1 MKEKQPIDA
10 EHKRKGLRKE
20 IWRAVLDR
28 GLVPPGSQKTGPSV
42 IEVACTAQ
50 PCPGLQHFSYI
61 IRNTLCPKKSIEFF
75 IFNKAKSFFVLFQ
88 PLECSFNPRVG
99 TNGQVLGGAHQ
110 WFVRGRNGA
119 GHHGRPPKRR
129 IPS

>member
-42 IEVACTAQ
+42 NEVACTAQ
-50 PCPGLQHFSYI
+50 PCPGLQHFS
-61 IRNTLCPKKSIEFF
+61 
-75 IFNKAKSFFVLFQ
+75 
-88 PLECSFNPRVG
+88 
-99 TNGQVLGGAHQ
+99 
-110 WFVRGRNGA
+110 
-119 GHHGRPPKRR
+119 
-129 IPS
+129 

>member
-42 IEVACTAQ
+42 NEVACTAQ

-61 IRNTLCPKKSIEFF
+61 IRNTLCPKKVLKSSFQQTEKRFFLYFFNHWNAVSI
-75 IFNKAKSFFVLFQ
+75 
-88 PLECSFNPRVG
+88 
-99 TNGQVLGGAHQ
+99 LGWALM
-110 WFVRGRNGA
+110 GRF
-119 GHHGRPPKRR
+119 
-129 IPS
+129 